1 MQETARPRVDVAIIG
16 AGITGLSLAW
26 HLCERGASV
35 MIAERDSVGAGASG
49 VQPGGVRQQWGTRVN
64 CELARESAAFYR
76 ELAATIA
83 PRANPR
89 LEPCGYL
96 FTADSAAEL
105 ARLERGVALQNECG
119 IPSQI
124 VTAEEAAEL
133 VPGLSIDGLVGAAY
147 CGEDGYFDKPQA
159 VVEGFAAAAVA
170 AGAEIVHTHVL
181 ELVPENDGWKLV
193 GSADAELPR
202 AEQVVVAG
210 GYDSPGLLS
219 GLGLELPIVKEPRY
233 LFLSEPIRE
242 RLLEPLVVSV
252 ERSFAAKQLA
262 DGRVLASDLGAR
274 GDPEAGRMHWRRR
287 VEENVER
294 LVPILQFV
302 SFPLLL
308 EGFYDVTP
316 DHQPI
321 LGPIP
326 GWEGLWLAAG
336 FSGHG
341 FMLAP
346 AVGRRLAD
354 AIAGADGALP
364 RDFAYERFDAAELVA
379 ETQVV

>member
-1 MQETARPRVDVAIIG
+1 MQETARRI
-16 AGITGLSLAW
+16 LAQ
-26 HLCERGASV
+26 RGRSV
-35 MIAERDSVGAGASG
+35 VVAEREGVAAGASG
-49 VQPGGVRQQWGTRVN
+49 IQPGGVRQQWGTRVN

-76 ELAATIA
+76 EIASTIA

-96 FTADSAAEL
+96 FAAHTETEL
-105 ARLERGVALQNECG
+105 ARLERSVALQNDCEV
-119 IPSQI
+119 PSQI
-124 VTAEEAAEL
+124 LTPEQAAEL
-133 VPGLSIDGLVGAAY
+133 VPGLRVEEIVGAAY
-147 CGEDGYFDKPQA
+147 CAEDGYFDKPQA

-170 AGAEIVHTHVL
+170 IGAKISRMHVVDL
-181 ELVPENDGWKLV
+181 IPAHGRWELS
-193 GSADAELPR
+193 GSAGERLAAEH
-202 AEQVVVAG
+202 VVVAA
-210 GYDSPGLLS
+210 GYDSPGVFS
-219 GLGLELPIVKEPRY
+219 GLGIDLPIVKEARY
-233 LFLSEPIRE
+233 LFLSEPINE
-242 RLLEPLVVSV
+242 RLLEPLVVSA

-274 GDPEAGRMHWRRR
+274 GDSEAGRVHWRRR
-287 VEENVER
+287 VEHNIET

-321 LGPIP
+321 LGRVPE
-326 GWEGLWLAAG
+326 WDGLWIAAG

-346 AVGRRLAD
+346 AIGRRMAD
-354 AIAGADGALP
+354 AICGANDALP
-364 RDFAYERFDAAELVA
+364 NDFAYGRFDETRLVA

>member
-1 MQETARPRVDVAIIG
+1 MQKTARPVADVAIVG
-16 AGITGLSLAW
+16 AGITGLSLGW
-26 HLCERGASV
+26 HLAQRGLSV
-35 MIAERDSVGAGASG
+35 VIAERDRVGAGASG
-49 VQPGGVRQQWGTRVN
+49 IQPGGVRQQWSTRVN

-76 ELAATIA
+76 EIASTIA
-83 PRANPR
+83 PRAEPR

-96 FTADSAAEL
+96 FTADTATEL
-105 ARLERGVALQNECG
+105 ARLARGVAVQNECG
-119 IPSQI
+119 VPSQI
-124 VTAEEAAEL
+124 IGPQDAAEV
-133 VPGLSIDGLVGAAY
+133 VPGLRVEGMVGAAY

-170 AGAEIVHTHVL
+170 LGAEIAHLDVI
-181 ELVPENDGWKLV
+181 ELIPTDGGWRLRSS
-193 GSADAELPR
+193 GDGELLSAD
-202 AEQVVVAG
+202 QVVVAA
-210 GYDSPGLLS
+210 GYDSPGIVS
-219 GLGLELPIVKEPRY
+219 GLGIDLPIAKEARY
-233 LFLSEPIRE
+233 LFLSDPIKE
-242 RLLEPLVVSV
+242 RLLEPLVVSA

-274 GDPEAGRMHWRRR
+274 GDPEAGRVHWRRR
-287 VEENVER
+287 VEKNIET
-294 LVPILQFV
+294 LVPILEFV

-321 LGPIP
+321 LGPLP
-326 GWEGLWLAAG
+326 GWDGLWIAAG

-346 AVGRRLAD
+346 AVARRMAD
-354 AIAGADGALP
+354 AICGTDQALP
-364 RDFAYERFDAAELVA
+364 DDFAYGRFDGTERVA

>member
-1 MQETARPRVDVAIIG
+1 MQETARRVADVAVVG

-26 HLCERGASV
+26 HLAQRGRSV
-35 MIAERDSVGAGASG
+35 VIAEREGVAAGASG
-49 VQPGGVRQQWGTRVN
+49 IQPGGVRQQWGTRVN

-76 ELAATIA
+76 GIASTIA
-83 PRANPR
+83 SRADPR

-96 FTADSAAEL
+96 FAAHTETEL
-105 ARLERGVALQNECG
+105 ARLERGVALQNECEV
-119 IPSQI
+119 PSQI
-124 VTAEEAAEL
+124 LTPEQAGEL
-133 VPGLSIDGLVGAAY
+133 VPGLRVEEIVGAAY
-147 CGEDGYFDKPQA
+147 CAEDGYFDKPQA

-170 AGAEIVHTHVL
+170 LGAEISRMHVV
-181 ELVPENDGWKLV
+181 ELIPADGRWELS
-193 GSADAELPR
+193 GSADGQRLAAEH
-202 AEQVVVAG
+202 VVVAA
-210 GYDSPGLLS
+210 GYDSPGVFS
-219 GLGLELPIVKEPRY
+219 GLGVDLPIVKEARY
-233 LFLSEPIRE
+233 LFLSDPINE
-242 RLLEPLVVSV
+242 RLLESLVVSA

-274 GDPEAGRMHWRRR
+274 GDPEAGRVHWRRR
-287 VEENVER
+287 VEHNIET

-321 LGPIP
+321 LGRVPE
-326 GWEGLWLAAG
+326 WDGLWIAAG

-346 AVGRRLAD
+346 AIGRRMAD
-354 AIAGADGALP
+354 AICGANDALP
-364 RDFAYERFDAAELVA
+364 NDFAYGRFDETLLVA

>member
-1 MQETARPRVDVAIIG
+1 MQETARPVAEVAIVG

-26 HLCERGASV
+26 QLAMRGASV
-35 MIAERDSVGAGASG
+35 VVAEGEGIGAGASG
-49 VQPGGVRQQWGTRVN
+49 IQPGGVRQQWATRVN
-64 CELARESAAFYR
+64 CDLARESAAFYR
-76 ELAATIA
+76 RIDSTIA

-96 FTADSAAEL
+96 FTADTSREL
-105 ARLERGVALQNECG
+105 ERLERNVTLQNECG
-119 IPSQI
+119 VPSEI
-124 VTAEEAAEL
+124 VTPEQAAAL
-133 VPGLSIDGLVGAAY
+133 VPGLQVDGIVGAAY

-159 VVEGFAAAAVA
+159 VVEGFATAAVS
-170 AGAEIVHTHVL
+170 AGAEITHMNVT
-181 ELVPENDGWKLV
+181 ELVFDGRGWKLV
-193 GSADAELPR
+193 GYGEVELLH
-202 AEQVVVAG
+202 AEQVVVAA
-210 GYDSPGLLS
+210 GYDAPALLS

-233 LFLSEPIRE
+233 LFLSEPIKE
-242 RLLEPLVVSV
+242 RLLEPLIVSV

-274 GDPEAGRMHWRRR
+274 GDPEAGRVHWRRR
-287 VEENVER
+287 VEENVES
-294 LVPILQFV
+294 LVPILEFV

-321 LGPIP
+321 LGRVPS
-326 GWEGLWLAAG
+326 WDGLWIAAG

-346 AVGRRLAD
+346 AVGRRMAE
-354 AIAGADGALP
+354 AISGSEDALP
-364 RDFAYERFDAAELVA
+364 ADFACARFDAADLPV
-379 ETQVV
+379 ETQIV